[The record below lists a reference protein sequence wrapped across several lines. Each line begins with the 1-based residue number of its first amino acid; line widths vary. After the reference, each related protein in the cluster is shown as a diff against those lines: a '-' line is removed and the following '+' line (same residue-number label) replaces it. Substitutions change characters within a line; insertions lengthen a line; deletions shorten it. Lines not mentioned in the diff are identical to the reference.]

1 MKKKPFILIT
11 NDDGIYALGLRH
23 LWATL
28 VDYAD
33 LAIIAPEIEQSGMG
47 LAITLRRPLLSEPV
61 SWDKNTP
68 AWKVNGTPADCVRL
82 GLSVLLKNKPDMIVS
97 GINRGS
103 NPGRNILY
111 SGTVGGVIEGA
122 LRNVPGIAFSCADF
136 QSPNY
141 KAIEHF
147 IVPLIEQLFEHPL
160 PNGTFLNVNFPEAV
174 PARGIKLARQG
185 MGYWIESTEQRL
197 HPEGHPYYWL
207 GGKWVDHQEHEE
219 SDVYLLQQGYAAAV
233 PIHVSE
239 WTDHHFLN
247 NHKERF
253 DRHFSEKN

>member
-1 MKKKPFILIT
+1 MERKPNILIT
-11 NDDGIYALGLRH
+11 NDDGIYAQGLRH

-28 VDYAD
+28 VDYANVT
-33 LAIIAPEIEQSGMG
+33 IIAPETEQSGKG
-47 LAITLRRPLLSEPV
+47 LSITLRQPLLSEAIK
-61 SWDKNTP
+61 WEKDTP

-82 GLSVLLKNKPDMIVS
+82 GLSVLLKDKPDLIVS

-103 NPGRNILY
+103 NLGRNILY

-136 QSPNY
+136 QSPDY
-141 KAIEHF
+141 KAVEHF
-147 IVPLIEQLFEHPL
+147 IQPMVAQLFEHPL
-160 PNGTFLNVNFPEAV
+160 PSGTFLNVNFPMAD
-174 PARGIKLARQG
+174 PIRGIKLARQG
-185 MGYWIESTEQRL
+185 MGYWIESIQEGL

-207 GGKWVDHQEHEE
+207 GGKWVDQVEHEE

-233 PIHVSE
+233 PIHVNE
-239 WTDHHFLN
+239 WTDHVFLK

-253 DRHFSEKN
+253 ELLFS